1 MKTKLIFLLFF
12 LFSVAAA
19 GQDVISKE
27 GVSISPAKF
36 TGIQAAVPI
45 IVEHQYPTIESY
57 LKDRI
62 AYPQRAQEL
71 YAQGT
76 EIIGFTVSP
85 NGELTDFK
93 VINSVCQEIDDAVIQ
108 ALEKTNGM
116 WTPGGINGENVAM
129 EKEVTLVFKLSDQP
143 NYFNVHAGKYF
154 TKGAEMVLVNH
165 NPAKAL
171 KFLDKGIVL
180 LPNDRSLLAFRGLT
194 RFELGDKTGAVQD
207 WTRIKKLGGLEGDDY
222 IKTYVTMNGYEQMM
236 LVLGK

>member
-12 LFSVAAA
+12 LFSVAAV
-19 GQDVISKE
+19 GQSVISKE

-36 TGIQAAVPI
+36 TGIQVAVPVT
-45 IVEHQYPTIESY
+45 VENHYPSVESY

-62 AYPQRAQEL
+62 AYPGIAQDR
-71 YAQGT
+71 YDQGA
-76 EIIGFTVSP
+76 EVIGFTVSP
-85 NGELTDFK
+85 KGELTDFK
-93 VINSVCQEIDDAVIQ
+93 VVNSVCQEIDDVVIK
-108 ALEKTNGM
+108 AIEETRGM
-116 WTPGGINGENVAM
+116 WKPAVINGEAVAM

-165 NPAKAL
+165 NPSKAL

-180 LPNDRSLLAFRGLT
+180 LPNDRCLLAFRGLT